1 MLLTLYKNNKEIKV
15 SKLQEEMI
23 KKLKQNGFSTEKETE
38 ILEEKIVDE
47 VKKPRKNKKSKE

>member
-47 VKKPRKNKKSKE
+47 VKKPKKTKKSKE